1 MKDRKQR
8 RTLSGAVL
16 VMVLTVMFVLIIL
29 LMATL
34 TVVTTANQ
42 RIYTKFEENQA
53 YYTARSALDVFTQ
66 DMLSD
71 GDYYAYGSSGIRKYK
86 YTYEDTTVS
95 PAQMKISPNTDM
107 KQGLALQHELYKIT
121 SKSETYGGALGFAEN
136 PKASDNIFYTKIGGA
151 ATVSPMPENDFYTIE
166 TTNAL
171 NSDPDTTKKF
181 DYIEYQV
188 TLPAVRTSATD
199 SYGRIVDTDS
209 TGKQIAK
216 IKVEVLSRVFNT
228 NPSYTTSEIQT
239 IIASGTAAEKQA
251 LKDAIRDGDR
261 TKDQIRVRITS
272 TVEFAHTI
280 GTAVLIYD
288 SKSITN
294 ILQTALTMTG
304 GSGSDNM
311 NVIGNVSVAKNVNW
325 SNDGIIYGN
334 VFGEGNWTQNTGAD
348 VNLTDGECMYV
359 EGNFINTN
367 SNFKLSSYALTNPND
382 KSRRPFFFVD
392 GNYSGGNAV
401 LGVPKGGSF
410 SSVTNANAVDIITTG
425 NFTGTGDFQHNG
437 DIYCTG
443 DCILAGAN
451 GVEITGDLYVGGDLV
466 LPSNKNH
473 FTIGGNLY
481 VNGDLSQTGTNYFTY
496 TAGTGG
502 DELNISGIGG
512 SIHVGTSISKATYDW
527 STNSVTTV
535 STDTLKSTDSHK
547 INGVIK
553 TDFMDKATLDMT
565 TDTNPNNKTLEI
577 ELPGKYSPSVGAP
590 VVNVEKSIPTHS
602 SNYDDY
608 CIKDKN
614 GVPVLDGGGNTIYI
628 SAEQKAFT
636 DAADMAAG
644 NYSNKTFTA
653 ASFGG
658 SLTAISTGTSSIGS
672 GNYSLSPGNYTL
684 TISGGGTVNILM
696 DAGQYQGGILV
707 ADDKTTVNFYSSSA
721 GTYELF
727 NFDIC
732 NNDTKN
738 AISASATLAV
748 GDRKGFGI
756 KAPKIN
762 YYFSKNST
770 IKLYNGGF
778 LTGYVYAP
786 EAKLESNVG
795 GKGIKMTYNGNSVN
809 SGSTVNVSV
818 VGAVLCEELA
828 FPNGNGMAYI
838 SPDLKANNTGGEPP
852 LEWKTYQYKRD

>member
-71 GDYYAYGSSGIRKYK
+71 GDYYAYGSSGIRTYK

-151 ATVSPMPENDFYTIE
+151 ATVSVMPENDFYTIE

-171 NSDPDTTKKF
+171 NSDPDTTKNF

-311 NVIGNVSVAKNVNW
+311 NVIGNISVAKNVNW
-325 SNDGIIYGN
+325 TNDGTIYGN

-348 VNLTDGECMYV
+348 VCLTDGECMYV
-359 EGNFINTN
+359 EGNLTN
-367 SNFKLSSYALTNPND
+367 LDSNFKISAYALTNPND
-382 KSRRPFFFVD
+382 LNRRPYVYVTGKYKA
-392 GNYSGGNAV
+392 GNERLGKSKSGSDTVNEAIDIIA
-401 LGVPKGGSF
+401 GSF
-410 SSVTNANAVDIITTG
+410 ESGANG
-425 NFTGTGDFQHNG
+425 FYHNG
-437 DIYCTG
+437 DVYCVGTCDLTPSNNQQVNIKG
-443 DCILAGAN
+443 S
-451 GVEITGDLYVGGDLV
+451 LYVGGDLK
-466 LPSNKNH
+466 LPNNLSGLNV
-473 FTIGGNLY
+473 GGDIY
-481 VNGDLSQTGTNYFTY
+481 VNGELITGNQLTY
-496 TAGTGG
+496 STGVGG
-502 DELNISGIGG
+502 DTLTKPSGVTGNIY
-512 SIHVGTSISKATYDW
+512 VGTKIDGYVL
-527 STNSVTTV
+527 N
-535 STDTLKSTDSHK
+535 STDHHTGFTQQGTVFDL
-547 INGVIK
+547 
-553 TDFMDKATLDMT
+553 T
-565 TDTNPNNKTLEI
+565 TDQNPNSKTLEVK
-577 ELPGKYSPSVGAP
+577 LPKTFSAGPGLPAN
-590 VVNVEKSIPTHS
+590 NVEKSIPTHS

-658 SLTAISTGTSSIGS
+658 SLTTISPGTSTIGS
-672 GNYSLSPGNYTL
+672 GNYLLPNNNSYNL

-696 DAGQYQGGILV
+696 NPTDPSHVIKNPPDPEIRNTMNPYKGTILV
-707 ADDKTTVNFYSSSA
+707 ADDKTTVNFYSSASGLYTFEQFNVFTNETKSA
-721 GTYELF
+721 HDSSTV
-727 NFDIC
+727 
-732 NNDTKN
+732 
-738 AISASATLAV
+738 LAV

-762 YYFSKNST
+762 YYFSKNT
-770 IKLYNGGF
+770 EIFLYNGAM
-778 LTGYVYAP
+778 LTGYIYAP
-786 EAKLESNVG
+786 EAKLSSSVG
-795 GKGIKMTYNGNSVN
+795 AQNSLKMTYNGNSVN
-809 SGSTVNVSV
+809 NGNAVNISV
-818 VGAVLCEELA
+818 VGAVLCENLS
-828 FPNGNGMAYI
+828 FSNGTGMAYI
-838 SPDLKANNTGGEPP
+838 NPDLKANNTGGEPP

>member
-8 RTLSGAVL
+8 RALSGAVL
-16 VMVLTVMFVLIIL
+16 IMVLTVMFVLIIL

-136 PKASDNIFYTKIGGA
+136 PKASDKIFYTKINGA
-151 ATVSPMPENDFYTIE
+151 PTVSVMPENDFYTIE

-239 IIASGTAAEKQA
+239 IIASGTPAEKQA

-261 TKDQIRVRITS
+261 TKDQIRVRVTS

-280 GTAVLIYD
+280 GTAVLLYD

-311 NVIGNVSVAKNVNW
+311 NIIGNISVAKNVTW
-325 SNDGIIYGN
+325 SNDGTVYGN

-348 VNLTDGECMYV
+348 VCLTDGECMYV
-359 EGNFINTN
+359 EGNFTN
-367 SNFKLSSYALTNPND
+367 NDSNFKVSSYALTNPND
-382 KSRRPFFFVD
+382 LNRRPYIYVTGKYKA
-392 GNYSGGNAV
+392 GNERLGKSKSGSDTVNEAIDIIA
-401 LGVPKGGSF
+401 GSF
-410 SSVTNANAVDIITTG
+410 ESGANG
-425 NFTGTGDFQHNG
+425 FYHNG
-437 DIYCTG
+437 DVYCVG
-443 DCILAGAN
+443 DCDLTPSNNQQVNIKGS
-451 GVEITGDLYVGGDLV
+451 LYVGGDLK
-466 LPSNKNH
+466 LPN
-473 FTIGGNLY
+473 NLSGLNVNGDIY
-481 VNGDLSQTGTNYFTY
+481 VNGELITGNQLTY
-496 TAGTGG
+496 STGVGG
-502 DELNISGIGG
+502 DTLTKPSGVTGNIY
-512 SIHVGTSISKATYDW
+512 VGTKIDGYVL
-527 STNSVTTV
+527 N
-535 STDTLKSTDSHK
+535 STDIHTGFTQQGTVFDL
-547 INGVIK
+547 
-553 TDFMDKATLDMT
+553 T
-565 TDTNPNNKTLEI
+565 TDQNPNSNTLEVQ
-577 ELPGKYSPSVGAP
+577 LPKKFSVGVASP
-590 VVNVEKSIPTHS
+590 VNVEKSIPTHS

-614 GVPVLDGGGNTIYI
+614 GVPVMDAGGNTIYI

-658 SLTAISTGTSSIGS
+658 SLTSISTGTSSIGS
-672 GNYSLSPGNYTL
+672 GNYSLSAGNYNL

-721 GTYELF
+721 GIYELF

-738 AISASATLAV
+738 AISTSATLAV
-748 GDRKGFGI
+748 GNRKGFGI

-786 EAKLESNVG
+786 EAKLEANVG
-795 GKGIKMTYNGNSVN
+795 GKGLKMTYNGNSVN
-809 SGSTVNVSV
+809 SGSAVNVSV

-852 LEWKTYQYKRD
+852 LEWKTYQYKRDDS